1 MQQVVTNTQN
11 AFALKDMAKLS
22 YFLGIEVTKTTS
34 RMYLSQSKY
43 IADLLAK
50 HNMVDC
56 SPVPTPMSTGH
67 YLTKGSGNVISN
79 ASQYRSA
86 VGALQ
91 YVTLTRPEI
100 VFSVNKLNQF
110 LASPTAEH

>member
-1 MQQVVTNTQN
+1 
-11 AFALKDMAKLS
+11 
-22 YFLGIEVTKTTS
+22 
-34 RMYLSQSKY
+34 MYLSQSKY

-50 HNMVDC
+50 HTMADC
-56 SPVPTPMSTGH
+56 SPVSTPMSTGH
-67 YLTKGSGNVISN
+67 YLTKESGNVISN

-100 VFSVNKLNQF
+100 AFFVNKL
-110 LASPTAEH
+110 S